1 MTCESVVKEL
11 IQDWKNW
18 SGNAQ
23 QLATELERITQKL
36 GVPDP
41 DVKPNERLVR
51 HYVSL
56 GILDRPVR
64 EGKEAIYRFHHIF
77 QYLAARSLARDG
89 WPLAKVAE
97 QIATSSDEVL
107 QSLIESANPSAQ
119 PKQLRSS
126 ASELVA
132 EYKAQGSKRGRSDV
146 SMSSESKLNPS
157 LLEDRVRHSAYL
169 TKQKIEDQ
177 ATLMALGNATGSPKQ
192 TDLLEIELTEWCRLL
207 IDRLQL
213 SKMPPETPEL
223 LGRAV
228 ERYLTRE
235 LIRQRGKYK

>member
-1 MTCESVVKEL
+1 VKESL
-11 IQDWKNW
+11 KYLSNW

-23 QLATELERITQKL
+23 QLANELELVTKKL
-36 GVPDP
+36 GIPDT
-41 DVKPNERLVR
+41 DVNPNERLVR

-56 GILDRPVR
+56 GILDRPTR
-64 EGKEAIYRFHHIF
+64 EGKEAIYRYHHII

-97 QIATSSDEVL
+97 QVAMSSDDIL
-107 QSLIESANPSAQ
+107 HSLIEATHPSVLEETL
-119 PKQLRSS
+119 PSS
-126 ASELVA
+126 AAELVA
-132 EYKAQGSKRGRSDV
+132 KYKAQGIKADPKRTLESTKQIARSPNLL
-146 SMSSESKLNPS
+146 SEEQVRQPS
-157 LLEDRVRHSAYL
+157 YL

-192 TDLLEIELTEWCRLL
+192 KDLLEIELTEWCRLL

-235 LIRQRGKYK
+235 LARQRGKYK

>member
-1 MTCESVVKEL
+1 MKEL
-11 IQDWKNW
+11 LKYLSKW

-23 QLATELERITQKL
+23 QLASELEVVTKKL
-36 GVPDP
+36 GIPDS
-41 DVKPNERLVR
+41 DINPNERLVR

-56 GILDRPVR
+56 GILDRPTR
-64 EGKEAIYRFHHIF
+64 EGKEAIYGYHHII

-97 QIATSSDEVL
+97 QVSMSSDDIL
-107 QSLIESANPSAQ
+107 HSLIEASRPSVLEETSPTSAA
-119 PKQLRSS
+119 
-126 ASELVA
+126 ELVA
-132 EYKAQGSKRGRSDV
+132 KYKAQGNKPDRKQRPESTNQIARSPNSLSDEQV
-146 SMSSESKLNPS
+146 RQPS
-157 LLEDRVRHSAYL
+157 YL

-192 TDLLEIELTEWCRLL
+192 KDLLEIELTEWCRLL

-228 ERYLTRE
+228 QRYLTRE
-235 LIRQRGKYK
+235 LARQRGKYK